1 MRVSAM
7 RRRLVLLVVLALG
20 GLGTWSAL
28 GQETVGGVIHSRFR
42 TFRIPFN
49 VGAGAAQIR
58 QVQLYVSLD
67 QGQSWQPA
75 ANAPPDQRF
84 FRFVADRDGL
94 HWFAVQTLDLDNRVN
109 PPNMQGAAPS
119 LKVMVDTAAPG
130 VQLQTLPPQGDK
142 VGVSWDIRD
151 ENLEFLANDT
161 VRLDYRS
168 VGAQTWVPLN
178 MPQGATQ
185 IYWVPQAPGPVEV
198 RLQARDRAGNS
209 AQTIANIGL
218 AGGPEKGTGPLNSK
232 GPVPFSGPNVG
243 IVPPKNPNP
252 APAGAGA
259 QDLLNDPAD
268 HERKLV
274 NSKRISLSYELKD
287 VGPSGVSAV
296 ELWYT
301 VNGRS
306 WDKYPHR
313 FDDPKQTAIAF
324 DVEGEGVYG
333 ISLCA
338 KSGVGLGE
346 RAPQFGDR
354 PQLWIEVDL
363 TKPAVQLQGVVVGAG
378 ADKGKLFI
386 NWTARDKN
394 LHRESITLSY
404 AEQPA
409 GPWKTFAE
417 KQANATGRYV
427 WTMPESGVPYQF
439 HVKVEALDQAGN
451 IGEAITDSLVKVDL
465 STPKVKILTVE
476 PGR

>member
-1 MRVSAM
+1 M
-7 RRRLVLLVVLALG
+7 RRWLVLLLLLPLG
-20 GLGTWSAL
+20 GLGTSSAP

-67 QGQSWQPA
+67 QGQSWQA
-75 ANAPPDQRF
+75 SANAPPDQRF
-84 FRFVADRDGL
+84 FRFVAERDGL

-109 PPNMQGAAPS
+109 PANMQGAAPS

-130 VQLQTLPPQGDK
+130 VQLQTLAPQGDK
-142 VGVSWDIRD
+142 LGVSWEIRD

-161 VRLDYRS
+161 VRLDYRAA
-168 VGAQTWVPLN
+168 GAQNWIPLN
-178 MPQGATQ
+178 MPLGSTQ

-198 RLQARDRAGNS
+198 RLQARDRAGNT
-209 AQTIANIGL
+209 AQTTAAIGL
-218 AGGPEKGTGPLNSK
+218 AANQ
-232 GPVPFSGPNVG
+232 GPVNPNAG
-243 IVPPKNPNP
+243 IVPPNNPGQQPFGVNP
-252 APAGAGA
+252 S
-259 QDLLNDPAD
+259 QDVANVPAD

-274 NSKRISLSYELKD
+274 NSKRISLSYSLQD

-306 WDKYPHR
+306 WNKYPHR

-333 ISLCA
+333 ISLSA

-346 RAPQFGDR
+346 RPPQFGDR

-363 TKPAVQLQGVVVGAG
+363 TKPVVQLRDVVVGTG

-394 LHRESITLSY
+394 LHSEPITLSY
-404 AEQPA
+404 AEQPT
-409 GPWKTFAE
+409 GPWKMFAE
-417 KQANATGRYV
+417 KLSNANGRHV
-427 WTMPESGVPYQF
+427 WTMPEGGLPYQF
-439 HVKVEALDQAGN
+439 HIKVEALDRAGN
-451 IGEAITDSLVKVDL
+451 IGDAITDSLVKVDL